1 MVENNKYRI
10 VYSVA
15 SLIEKRLSQ
24 TGVWIRFD
32 SALSD
37 PALCTGLSLA
47 RDKYVNLCT
56 LAPPPQKNIVEAKE
70 RIVDR

>member
-47 RDKYVNLCT
+47 RDKYVITINVRLFKKLRDIIFFCGTIT
-56 LAPPPQKNIVEAKE
+56 L
-70 RIVDR
+70 